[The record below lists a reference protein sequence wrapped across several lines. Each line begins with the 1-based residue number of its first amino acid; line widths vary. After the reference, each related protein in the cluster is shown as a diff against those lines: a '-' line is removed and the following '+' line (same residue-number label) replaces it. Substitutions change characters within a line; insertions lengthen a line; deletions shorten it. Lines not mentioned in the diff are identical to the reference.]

1 MTAWHQRWSDLVE
14 DCLVRVGP
22 NPFAASDE
30 GGSGVWVAPG
40 LIVTCAHV
48 VPEGAGSRTEVVWR
62 DRVLRGAVTDHVPAE
77 RGDLGLWA
85 YPDLAVIEVAD
96 PPEHPCVWLSES
108 APHDAAPLTAF
119 GHSAKLGEGLR
130 PAAVEGRF
138 SGWHLF
144 GHGRNWQ
151 LTGNEIAPGMSGGP
165 VLDARDGAVCAIV
178 TTTVAEDTDRGGYL
192 APVAAL
198 RELPAARWRTMMAAH
213 DRFHARD
220 QRWAHLRRQQAWQG
234 DRLDRP
240 CGPQEE
246 MELLGLLAELPAPD
260 PVTLQRLFATC
271 ADDGRPPVKP
281 LLALRDVAATLWDVP
296 AGDPDRLLPLLRMA
310 HELSHL
316 HDGTGPGRELRD
328 WTTVL
333 ATRLNRLDVLRAWRA
348 GNRAAA
354 AAPRGVISLQ
364 IVPGYA
370 RVDRYRL
377 TMTVHD
383 DPVREPRRLYSDE
396 EPRHTLA
403 QVREVARERLRDA
416 LCWLGGAAS
425 IEFVLPITLFDEPFD
440 ELVPTKPYTN
450 LGRKYRVVL
459 RDYDRSVDP
468 EVRHDWLRRWQQL
481 MTVDGDV
488 RWIVCTEG
496 LTAQEFSA
504 ELEQRPE
511 VTVVA
516 LTRRPSSGGSVEE
529 LLRVALDA
537 GVPVAVW
544 RRDTCAEHD
553 TGAVV
558 ADCSGWQFR
567 EAITGSLTTTAGLPE
582 RVRLLRNRT
591 AGHQPSQ
598 SDLHCRG
605 TVLLWDD
612 PGRAEPL
619 APVLEPEDRTDEEA
633 RPRW

>member
-1 MTAWHQRWSDLVE
+1 MTAWHQRCSDLVE
-14 DCLVRVGP
+14 DCLVRVGSGP
-22 NPFAASDE
+22 VAASIE

-40 LIVTCAHV
+40 FVVTCAHL
-48 VPEGAGSRTEVVWR
+48 VPDGADSAVEVRWR
-62 DRVLRGAVTDHVPAE
+62 DQVLRGTVTDQVPAE
-77 RGDLGLWA
+77 PGHLGLWA
-85 YPDLAVIEVAD
+85 YPDLALVEVAD
-96 PPEHPCVWLSES
+96 PPEHPCAWLSES
-108 APHDAAPLTAF
+108 VPHDAAPLTAF

-151 LTGNEIAPGMSGGP
+151 FTGNEIAPGMSGGP
-165 VLDARDGAVCAIV
+165 VLDTRGGAVCAIV

-198 RELPAARWRTMMAAH
+198 RELPADRWRVLMGAH

-220 QRWAHLRRQQAWQG
+220 QRWGQLRGQQAAQD
-234 DRLDRP
+234 DRLDGP
-240 CGPQEE
+240 CGPLEE

-260 PVTLQRLFATC
+260 SATLQRLFAICT
-271 ADDGRPPVKP
+271 DDARPPVTP
-281 LLALRDVAATLWDVP
+281 LLALRDVATTLWDVP
-296 AGDPDRLLPLLRMA
+296 AADPDRLLPLLRMT
-310 HELSHL
+310 HELSLL
-316 HDGTGPGRELRD
+316 HDGTRAGRELRD
-328 WTTVL
+328 WTTIL
-333 ATRLNRLDVLRAWRA
+333 ATRLNRLNELRTWRA
-348 GNRAAA
+348 TRTAT

-370 RVDRYRL
+370 KVDRYRL
-377 TMTVHD
+377 TMTVHGPD
-383 DPVREPRRLYSDE
+383 REPRRLYCDE

-403 QVREVARERLRDA
+403 QVRQVAQDRLRDA

-425 IEFVLPITLFDEPFD
+425 IEFVVPITLFDEPFD

-450 LGRKYRVVL
+450 LGRKYQVVL
-459 RDYDRSVDP
+459 RDYDRSVDA
-468 EVRHDWLRRWQQL
+468 EVRHDWLRRWHQL
-481 MTVDGDV
+481 ATVDGDV
-488 RWIVCTEG
+488 RWIVCTEA
-496 LTAQEFSA
+496 LTAPEFSA

-516 LTRRPSSGGSVEE
+516 LTRRPSSVAAVEE

-558 ADCSGWQFR
+558 APCSGQQFR
-567 EAITGSLTTTAGLPE
+567 EAITASLTATAGLPE

-598 SDLHCRG
+598 SDIHCRG

-619 APVLEPEDRTDEEA
+619 APVLEPDDRTDEEA
-633 RPRW
+633 RTAW